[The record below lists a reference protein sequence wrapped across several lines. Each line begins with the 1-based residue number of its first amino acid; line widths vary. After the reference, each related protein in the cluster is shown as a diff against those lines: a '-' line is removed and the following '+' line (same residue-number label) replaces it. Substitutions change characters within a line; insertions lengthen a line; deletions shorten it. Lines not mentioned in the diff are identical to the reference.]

1 MIAKKR
7 EVAIVAALICEDEI
21 PDGFSVER
29 MSRDFGG
36 DIKIPTG
43 VEEAPEM
50 PGSVNLTASH
60 CTNHISVCRKR
71 GSQACDMSSKDGT
84 FVRTGMTHTDECT
97 VTTCRTIIL

>member
-1 MIAKKR
+1 MPVNVFRLFRRMAELLSECDVANFFQKVLAFSRNLVYNGQCCDMIAKKR

-43 VEEAPEM
+43 VEET
-50 PGSVNLTASH
+50 PG
-60 CTNHISVCRKR
+60 CRGR
-71 GSQACDMSSKDGT
+71 
-84 FVRTGMTHTDECT
+84 
-97 VTTCRTIIL
+97 

>member
-43 VEEAPEM
+43 VEET
-50 PGSVNLTASH
+50 PG
-60 CTNHISVCRKR
+60 CRGR
-71 GSQACDMSSKDGT
+71 
-84 FVRTGMTHTDECT
+84 
-97 VTTCRTIIL
+97 

>member
-1 MIAKKR
+1 MTLIAKKR

-36 DIKIPTG
+36 NIKIPTG

-60 CTNHISVCRKR
+60 CTNHSFCLRADKR
-71 GSQACDMSSKDGT
+71 VYQLPNRAD
-84 FVRTGMTHTDECT
+84 FR
-97 VTTCRTIIL
+97 

>member
-36 DIKIPTG
+36 NI
-43 VEEAPEM
+43 
-50 PGSVNLTASH
+50 
-60 CTNHISVCRKR
+60 
-71 GSQACDMSSKDGT
+71 
-84 FVRTGMTHTDECT
+84 
-97 VTTCRTIIL
+97 

>member
-36 DIKIPTG
+36 NIEVLTG
-43 VEEAPEM
+43 GEAPEM

-60 CTNHISVCRKR
+60 CTNHISVCKKR
-71 GSQACDMSSKDGT
+71 GSQACDMSSEDGT